1 MPRMKPQTLRRRY
14 ERAAQEMVA
23 SGRRDEAA
31 ANAGIS
37 TSTLDRWHKDEAFQE
52 ILREKQ
58 HQAMVQALSEVRSNL
73 SSATQAL
80 LRNLSCGHPSSEIR
94 AATALFDLT
103 LRLHEAVDFSD
114 RLARLEA
121 SPVNGKEG

>member
-14 ERAAQEMVA
+14 ERVAQELITT
-23 SGRRDEAA
+23 GRRDQAA

-37 TSTLDRWHKDEAFQE
+37 TSTLDRWFKDEVFQE

-58 HQAMVQALSEVRSNL
+58 QQAMVRALAEVRSNL
-73 SSATQAL
+73 SEAGNAL
-80 LRNLSCGHPSSEIR
+80 LRNLTCGQPSAEIR

-103 LRLHEAVDFSD
+103 LRLHESVDLTD
-114 RLARLEA
+114 RLAQLEV
-121 SPVNGKEG
+121 SVGSREH